1 MGDQEM
7 QFADPAWQPPHQRGI
22 NMGTQ
27 QQEPL
32 PQPVNKHAYEQP
44 YWQDTSSPQQSEE
57 PYADMGSYTGGY
69 RAQSSSGIPLRT
81 GQQKGRSPWFWIVL
95 ALIIFSLLGGAFRMN
110 VDRPDA
116 IPQPY
121 SFPHMRMSDHFRHD
135 GYGQQYQVGM
145 HPTIVINDP
154 NGSITVNTG
163 GSSGSVTV
171 QTPGRDQEA
180 VPLVNYNSSEDS
192 LNIAVDKSPWSQSD
206 LEVTVSDEA
215 DLVIQTSTGDIN
227 VTGVNGQVNLTS
239 DSGTITLS
247 QVSLARNSSVST
259 NSGDISFDGAIDPNG
274 SYQFQSGSG
283 SVNVTLPPDSSF
295 HAVVTPNSGSFN
307 SDFPEVNSQRP
318 GGPIS
323 GDVGNPPRANV
334 VIKTD
339 SGPVN
344 LNKAS

>member
-22 NMGTQ
+22 NTGNQ

-32 PQPVNKHAYEQP
+32 PQPVNMHAYEQP
-44 YWQDTSSPQQSEE
+44 QWQDTFSPQQSEE
-57 PYADMGSYTGGY
+57 PYANSGSYTSGY
-69 RAQSSSGIPLRT
+69 RAQSSTGMPLRT
-81 GQQKGRSPWFWIVL
+81 GQQKRRSPWFWIVL
-95 ALIIFSLLGGAFRMN
+95 ALIIFSLLGGAFGRMN
-110 VDRPDA
+110 VNH
-116 IPQPY
+116 PY
-121 SFPHMRMSDHFRHD
+121 GFQDTRMSDHFRHD
-135 GYGQQYQVGM
+135 GSGQVYPVGM

-154 NGSITVNTG
+154 NGSITVNTD

-171 QTPGRDQEA
+171 QTSGRDQEA
-180 VPLVNYNSSEDS
+180 VPAGTYNSSENS
-192 LNIAVDKSPWSQSD
+192 LRIAVDKSPWSRSD
-206 LEVTVSDEA
+206 LEVTIPNEA

-259 NSGDISFDGAIDPNG
+259 NSGDIRFDGALTDPNG

-283 SVNVTLPPDSSF
+283 SVDVTLPADSSF
-295 HAVVTPNSGSFN
+295 HAAVTTKSGSFK
-307 SDFPEVNSQRP
+307 SDFPEVNSP
-318 GGPIS
+318 PSGGAIV
-323 GDVGNPPRANV
+323 GDVGNLPRANV
-334 VIKTD
+334 VVKTD
-339 SGPVN
+339 SGSIN